1 MAFGLKVVRPD
12 GSPVGVGR
20 AFGRYF
26 AKMLSAMVLWIGFI
40 MVAFEPE
47 KRGLHD
53 MICDTRVVRT
63 RT

>member
-1 MAFGLKVVRPD
+1 M
-12 GSPVGVGR
+12 
-20 AFGRYF
+20 
-26 AKMLSAMVLWIGFI
+26 LWIGFI
-40 MVAFEPE
+40 LVAFDSQ